1 MIRMPYL
8 FSLTLTVTSMRKNRP
23 ARGKGWDRAKV
34 LAVVKLVKYTQNLNE
49 SILCMYWCDVD
60 MVAHCKLRVLNLS
73 VSSELSYATDRA

>member
-1 MIRMPYL
+1 
-8 FSLTLTVTSMRKNRP
+8 
-23 ARGKGWDRAKV
+23 V